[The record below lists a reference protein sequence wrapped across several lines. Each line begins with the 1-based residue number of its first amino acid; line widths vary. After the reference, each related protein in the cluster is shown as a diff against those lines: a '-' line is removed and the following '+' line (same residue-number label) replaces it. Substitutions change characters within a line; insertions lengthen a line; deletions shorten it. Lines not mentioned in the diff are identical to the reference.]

1 MVPQAA
7 ESRIPLELERIV
19 FEIAALSH
27 PIDIPNLMLIAWRIK
42 EWVEPLLY
50 RVVLVSPLKPHII
63 SGFPVFTAD
72 ILLRVIASKPPGF
85 LQNAVRH
92 LFFDVGEAGEQ
103 SEQSEVEAILTACNR
118 VTNLY
123 DNFHF
128 IVNVHAIQ
136 QLRRLA
142 LPLETFLE
150 RCPVDSVS
158 SFFRNITHLELLG
171 YDVGW
176 EEDDGVYTHLA
187 LIPHL
192 THISFNSLSFE
203 NPVFYAAL
211 RADTRLHCFV
221 FFDSENNHLEY
232 IDKAELL
239 LGDDRLVCMEQEED
253 FRADWL
259 RGAHTGNDYWVLAE
273 AFIAAKR
280 EGKVGREV
288 YGISDRDEWWDNK

>member
-1 MVPQAA
+1 MRRTP
-7 ESRIPLELERIV
+7 
-19 FEIAALSH
+19 
-27 PIDIPNLMLIAWRIK
+27 WRIK

-50 RVVLVSPLKPHII
+50 RVVL
-63 SGFPVFTAD
+63 
-72 ILLRVIASKPPGF
+72 
-85 LQNAVRH
+85 
-92 LFFDVGEAGEQ
+92 AG
-103 SEQSEVEAILTACNR
+103 EQSEVEAILTACNR

-123 DNFHF
+123 DNFQF

-158 SFFRNITHLELLG
+158 SFFRNLTHLELLG
-171 YDVGW
+171 HNAGW
-176 EEDDGVYTHLA
+176 EEED
-187 LIPHL
+187 
-192 THISFNSLSFE
+192 
-203 NPVFYAAL
+203 
-211 RADTRLHCFV
+211 DTRLHCFV
-221 FFDSENNHLEY
+221 FFKSENNHLEY

-239 LGDDRLVCMEQEED
+239 LGNDRLVWMEQKED

-259 RGAHTGNDYWVLAE
+259 RGAYTGNDYWVLAE